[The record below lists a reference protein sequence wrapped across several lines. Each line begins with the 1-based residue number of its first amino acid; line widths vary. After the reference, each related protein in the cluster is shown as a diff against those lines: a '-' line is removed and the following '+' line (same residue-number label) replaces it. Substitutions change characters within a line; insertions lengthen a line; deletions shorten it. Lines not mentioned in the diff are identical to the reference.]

1 MVKRLEWMSESGQG
15 KTIVEIA
22 LTFPIS
28 RPSLEIT
35 IKFSYG
41 PFSLVVF
48 ISREIWVLFG
58 KKKNICLTSFF
69 KCYLMLL
76 SGLVGSIKKK
86 VVGTTLSSP
95 IEEFWLRQNRTKGVF
110 GSELGMKINILFL
123 FIFFNG

>member
-1 MVKRLEWMSESGQG
+1 
-15 KTIVEIA
+15 
-22 LTFPIS
+22 
-28 RPSLEIT
+28 
-35 IKFSYG
+35 
-41 PFSLVVF
+41 
-48 ISREIWVLFG
+48 
-58 KKKNICLTSFF
+58 
-69 KCYLMLL
+69 MLL